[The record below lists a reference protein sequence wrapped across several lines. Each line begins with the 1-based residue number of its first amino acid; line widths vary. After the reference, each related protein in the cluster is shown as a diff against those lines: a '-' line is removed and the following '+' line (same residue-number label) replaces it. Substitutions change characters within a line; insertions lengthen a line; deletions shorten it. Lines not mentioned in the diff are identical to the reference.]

1 MTMPS
6 SAGRRRA
13 VLLVL
18 DGLGAGEMPDR
29 PAEDA
34 GSFTLA
40 HVCQLARLR
49 LPALERLGL
58 GNATRQAGPAG
69 RTPLPPAARPEAAFG
84 LAALGYPGADS
95 VLGHQ
100 ELMGSAAVAE
110 LRLLAD
116 LRDPLVRV
124 LTAGGYDVQALQPGM
139 SALIVNGR
147 VLIADN
153 IEAKAGLSINVTAS
167 LDDVPFGELLTIG
180 QIVRREV
187 PVPRVIVVGGRGFG
201 IDQIR
206 AHVKE
211 RSPGQAGVDT
221 PALGVYDDQF
231 QVRHLGADVETARQL
246 PSLVAAAGGDVV
258 LIGKAADVIGG
269 DAAVRDPMVS
279 TRQVLETTAAR
290 LGAMR
295 GGLIVANIQETD
307 LAGHEQDAHRFA
319 RVLAQ
324 VDASLPEILRRL
336 RPGDVLV
343 ITGDHGNDP
352 AIGHS
357 QHTREL
363 VPVLVA
369 GPRVRPVDVGVRS
382 SLADL
387 GATLADLLGVPAPQ
401 SGTSFARMLSLCFS
415 RPCWTRPGFRTAAYP
430 GRGSRARVMI

>member
-1 MTMPS
+1 MPS

-40 HVCQLARLR
+40 HVCDLARLR
-49 LPALERLGL
+49 LPAMERLGL
-58 GNATRQAGPAG
+58 GNATRPAG
-69 RTPLPPAARPEAAFG
+69 RSPLPPAARPEAAFG
-84 LAALGYPGADS
+84 LASLGYPGADS

-100 ELMGSAAVAE
+100 ELMGSAAAAE
-110 LRLLAD
+110 LRLLAE

-124 LTAGGYDVQALQPGM
+124 LTAGGYEVQALQPGM
-139 SALIVNGR
+139 SALVVNGR

-167 LDDVPFGELLTIG
+167 LDDVPFGDLLTIG

-201 IDQIR
+201 MDEIR

-211 RSPGQAGVDT
+211 RSAGQAGVDT

-231 QVRHLGADVETARQL
+231 QVRHLGAEVETARQL

-269 DAAVRDPMVS
+269 DVAVRDPMVS
-279 TRQVLETTAAR
+279 TRQVLETTASR
-290 LGAMR
+290 LGALR
-295 GGLIVANIQETD
+295 GGLIVANVQETD

-324 VDASLPEILRRL
+324 VDAFLPEILRRL
-336 RPGDVLV
+336 RPGDALV

-357 QHTREL
+357 QHTRER

-401 SGTSFARMLSLCFS
+401 SGTSFARMLS
-415 RPCWTRPGFRTAAYP
+415 
-430 GRGSRARVMI
+430 